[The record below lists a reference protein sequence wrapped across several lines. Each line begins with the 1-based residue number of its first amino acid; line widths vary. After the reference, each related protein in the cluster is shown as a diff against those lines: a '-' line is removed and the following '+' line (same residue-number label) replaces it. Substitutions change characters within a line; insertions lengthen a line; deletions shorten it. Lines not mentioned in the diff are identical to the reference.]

1 MSVVTRL
8 VRLFVC
14 AAAVVATLLSQ
25 SRADDFAA
33 DVRQRIATAESNLV
47 PAVRIK
53 GHAAGK
59 LAERMKQLR
68 VPGVS
73 VAVINDYKIEWA
85 KGYGLADSKTK
96 APVTTETLFQAG
108 SVSKPVAAMAALK
121 LVEEGKLG
129 LDRNVNA
136 QLKSW
141 KVPENKFTE
150 KHPVDLR
157 AILSHTAGFTVH
169 GFPGY
174 AVGQPIPTLPQIF
187 DGVKPANTPAIRVDK
202 VPGKGFR
209 YSGGGTTVM
218 QQLVM
223 DVTGQ
228 PFPQVTHDLVLGP
241 LAMTSSSYQQ
251 PLPADWAARTST
263 AHNRLGNPIPGRWH
277 IYPEMAAAG
286 LWTTP
291 SDIAR
296 YIIEVQLAHLGTS
309 HKVLSHKMVEEMLTA
324 QNGGPVGLGPFLE
337 GSGTSR
343 RFGHG
348 GSDAGFICKFVGYL
362 DRGQGA
368 MVMTNSDTG
377 GRLAEEV
384 MNGMAVAYGCPD
396 YLPPERELVAL
407 DEKTKAAYLGSY
419 SLGLFGEVKVER
431 RGNALFAGSA
441 TMGGETEL
449 FFESDTK
456 FLTDESEITGHFV
469 RDGQGQVA
477 EVIIMLGGQE
487 IHAKK
492 KKP

>member
-1 MSVVTRL
+1 MSFAPRL
-8 VRLFVC
+8 ARLLLS
-14 AAAVVATLLSQ
+14 AAAAAATLLCQ
-25 SRADDFAA
+25 SRAGDFSPE
-33 DVRQRIATAESNLV
+33 VGKRIATAESNLI

-121 LVEEGKLG
+121 LVEEGKLN
-129 LDRNVNA
+129 LDRDVNA

-187 DGVKPANTPAIRVDK
+187 DGVKPANTGSIRVDK

-218 QQLVM
+218 QQLVI
-223 DVTGQ
+223 DVTRR
-228 PFPQVTHDLVLGP
+228 PFPQVTHDLVLAP
-241 LAMTSSSYQQ
+241 LAMTSSSYAQ
-251 PLPADWAARTST
+251 PLPADWAARTAT

-296 YIIEVQLAHLGTS
+296 YIIEVQLAHLGKS
-309 HKVLSHKMVEEMLTA
+309 HKVLSHKMVEEMLTP

-337 GSGTSR
+337 ASGSSR

-377 GRLAEEV
+377 GQLAEEV
-384 MNGMAVAYGCPD
+384 MNGIAVAYGWPT
-396 YLPPERELVAL
+396 YLSPERVIVDLN
-407 DEKTKAAYLGSY
+407 EKTKAAYVGNY
-419 SLGLFGEVKVER
+419 SLGQFGDVKVER

-441 TMGGETEL
+441 MGGESEL
-449 FFESDTK
+449 FFESDAK
-456 FLTDESEITGHFV
+456 FLTDDPQITGHFV
-469 RDGQGQVA
+469 RDGQGHVA
-477 EVIIMLGGQE
+477 EIIIMLGGQE